1 MSYERKGKPGF
12 PKDGATGGAFEE
24 DLLGKAIDD
33 LRREIQERLDTA
45 RAPRPALD
53 AWSLYE
59 SLRRRMGL
67 LGVSSRS
74 VDIDEFGL
82 DASAIMRA
90 EPFLDFLLDRYWRV
104 QLQGIEGLPRPA
116 LFVANRAGLLPY
128 DGLLLSH
135 ALARESPDTPRPRF
149 LVSDGVESL
158 PFVNP
163 RLTRLGAVR
172 AGRENALRL
181 LRSGSCVI
189 AFPEGI
195 KGSQKS
201 FSERYRL
208 QSFGRGGVIRIAL
221 EAGVPLVPVGIV
233 GGEEVHP
240 LLGRAEGVERES
252 GLPFVPITPTFPL
265 LGLGGLVPLPVKWVM
280 VFGQPLSLEAQGSEA
295 ARDELL
301 VARLLARLRRRIESL
316 IEEGLN
322 ARGTVLG

>member
-1 MSYERKGKPGF
+1 
-12 PKDGATGGAFEE
+12 
-24 DLLGKAIDD
+24 
-33 LRREIQERLDTA
+33 
-45 RAPRPALD
+45 
-53 AWSLYE
+53 
-59 SLRRRMGL
+59 MGL

-135 ALARESPDTPRPRF
+135 ALARESPGTPRPRF

-240 LLGRAEGVERES
+240 LLGRAEGVERKS